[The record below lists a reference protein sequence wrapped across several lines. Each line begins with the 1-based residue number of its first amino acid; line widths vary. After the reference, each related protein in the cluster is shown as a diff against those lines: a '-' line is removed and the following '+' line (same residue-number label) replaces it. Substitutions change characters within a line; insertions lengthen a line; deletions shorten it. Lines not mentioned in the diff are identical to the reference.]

1 MMEEFVMNEY
11 PEPQKNI
18 SLMDLIF
25 YCLEKWRWIV
35 ACMLITAIVAGTY
48 KYQETV
54 KENQLAQ
61 RESDEIPI
69 EEIEKD
75 ESFQSVKYYEQAIE
89 EIEKELKTQED
100 YLKNSVV
107 MQMNSYHISTG
118 TLNYF
123 VESSEYVS
131 SVLAAYSSF
140 VSSGRMAEALY
151 SSVTNIPVEDL
162 QYLISFINNTSE
174 VYSLDNSAKVIYNI
188 EDSQAIASS
197 GSGSAIFQIKIRTPE
212 SGQSESYLNRAIEIM
227 EEYASE
233 LQKEVADHKLTL
245 LSSVQSE
252 MTDSD
257 IQEYQSIIR
266 SAYTTSV
273 RGLQTLQ
280 TELQTLQGTQGVQGT
295 HSSTFTLKNPVSSAV
310 NFAVFG
316 LIVGTFLACIIL
328 LVVYILG
335 GKLQDTEEFQEEFG
349 MPLLGIVRVSANK
362 RKLFGIVDNWV
373 FRMRGGIYGKVGYEE
388 QVKIVAANVQTAIT
402 CSFHDKEI
410 KKIMVSGTVTEKDIS
425 ALCIHLASEL
435 TEASL
440 SPYKQIVFQS
450 SALRELEDY
459 DGILFLE
466 KRGSSDSSFILQE
479 KKIALDRN
487 VKVFGTVVVC

>member
-1 MMEEFVMNEY
+1 
-11 PEPQKNI
+11 
-18 SLMDLIF
+18 
-25 YCLEKWRWIV
+25 
-35 ACMLITAIVAGTY
+35 MLF
-48 KYQETV
+48 
-54 KENQLAQ
+54 
-61 RESDEIPI
+61 RS
-69 EEIEKD
+69 
-75 ESFQSVKYYEQAIE
+75 
-89 EIEKELKTQED
+89 
-100 YLKNSVV
+100 
-107 MQMNSYHISTG
+107 ISTG

-197 GSGSAIFQIKIRTPE
+197 GSGSAIFQIKIRMPE
-212 SGQSESYLNRAIEIM
+212 SGQGESYLNRAIEIM

-273 RGLQTLQ
+273 RDLQTLQ
-280 TELQTLQGTQGVQGT
+280 TELQTLQGTQGTQGT

-310 NFAVFG
+310 KFAVFG

-328 LVVYILG
+328 LIVYILG

-362 RKLFGIVDNWV
+362 RKLFGIVDN
-373 FRMRGGIYGKVGYEE
+373 
-388 QVKIVAANVQTAIT
+388 
-402 CSFHDKEI
+402 
-410 KKIMVSGTVTEKDIS
+410 
-425 ALCIHLASEL
+425 
-435 TEASL
+435 
-440 SPYKQIVFQS
+440 
-450 SALRELEDY
+450 
-459 DGILFLE
+459 
-466 KRGSSDSSFILQE
+466 
-479 KKIALDRN
+479 
-487 VKVFGTVVVC
+487 